1 MMLEWSIC
9 NNCGKIL
16 DNSQTTCQSCG
27 SEVEKVHMDYLN
39 DYLNNFMF
47 LVKTVNVF
55 SDFSQSLEDIENAN
69 LHTIVLDDLFKW
81 FSYLGLGDGK
91 ITENELEFINS
102 LLNTTYTKEDILNLA
117 DLKDDSDIPLS
128 FVALHEIDL
137 FARRYDMDNISS
149 CAQLFDCYKFLGKF
163 FITVDDDLNSD
174 VLNLYQSYMAK
185 LKGYLDE
192 NDIDTH
198 ITDTSVVITEKPQ
211 EKEDV
216 KSLDDYIADL
226 NKLVGLEKV
235 KKDVNSLIN
244 LVRIR
249 KLRSD
254 RGITDSDEP
263 SSCIFRKSRNR

>member
-102 LLNTTYTKEDILNLA
+102 LLNTTYAKEDILNLT

-128 FVALHEIDL
+128 FVALHEIDM

-163 FITVDDDLNSD
+163 FIRF
-174 VLNLYQSYMAK
+174 
-185 LKGYLDE
+185 
-192 NDIDTH
+192 
-198 ITDTSVVITEKPQ
+198 
-211 EKEDV
+211 
-216 KSLDDYIADL
+216 KSFLLQCIRY
-226 NKLVGLEKV
+226 
-235 KKDVNSLIN
+235 
-244 LVRIR
+244 RIV
-249 KLRSD
+249 LRS
-254 RGITDSDEP
+254 
-263 SSCIFRKSRNR
+263 CLH